1 MSGVLVEFRQSSER
15 LGLINRLRVGCNCKR
30 ARECEERVKTTRQAS
45 LFSIKALL
53 ENEADSV

>member
-30 ARECEERVKTTRQAS
+30 ARECDERVKTTRQPK
-45 LFSIKALL
+45 F
-53 ENEADSV
+53 VQH